1 MPKFVRLNKV
11 EYNEVEKDFEV
22 DEIFINIDHIVYVE
36 SKVVYLSDGTSFLCQ
51 EDYDT
56 ITAKLKNGYE

>member
-1 MPKFVRLNKV
+1 MPNFIRLNKI
-11 EYNEVEKDFEV
+11 EYIEAENEFEV

-36 SKVVYLSDGTSFLCQ
+36 SKVVHLSDGTSFLCK